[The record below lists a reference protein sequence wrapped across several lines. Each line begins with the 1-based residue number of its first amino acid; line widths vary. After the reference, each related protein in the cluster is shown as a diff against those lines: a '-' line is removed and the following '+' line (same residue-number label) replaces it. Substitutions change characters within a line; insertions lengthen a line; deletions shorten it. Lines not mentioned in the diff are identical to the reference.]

1 MDSGHIEASFRF
13 AESVLI
19 SEVSGLKGVES
30 SLERCPHFWSVF
42 IVGLGGHFGGR
53 REERWRLVGK
63 KSERGEKEERWNGEG
78 ERRGERRE
86 MEWGR
91 REREEKKGG
100 RGERW
105 RRERGREEKK
115 G

>member
-42 IVGLGGHFGGR
+42 IDVRSSLVDILGG
-53 REERWRLVGK
+53 EEGVEVEVSRK
-63 KSERGEKEERWNGEG
+63 EK
-78 ERRGERRE
+78 
-86 MEWGR
+86 
-91 REREEKKGG
+91 
-100 RGERW
+100 
-105 RRERGREEKK
+105 
-115 G
+115 